1 MRARGRIGAAALVAC
16 AIAGLL
22 PSAASADN
30 YSATIRETS
39 YGIPRI
45 LAHDWGDLGYGY
57 GYALASQQI
66 CTIADAYVTVDAKR
80 SRYFGPDGSWVFQG
94 NGFRFNNLDSDFFF
108 QKVIDDRTI
117 PRLLRKKPPLGPRP
131 QIIEAARGY
140 AAGYNAY
147 LHKTGVENL
156 PDPRCR
162 GAEWVHAITTAEVF
176 RRFYQLGLLASQ
188 GVAIDGIAQAAPP
201 LGAST
206 ASDEESGETTLTPA
220 QVAKLGR
227 RLHPAIG
234 SNAYGLGK
242 DATRTG
248 HGMVLGNPHFPWVG
262 SERFFESQLTIP
274 GKINVSGASLIGVPV
289 INIGHTRHLAWS
301 HTVSTAYR
309 FTPFELTLVPGSP
322 TTYLY
327 DGQPRQMTREDVS
340 VMARAP
346 DGSLSKR
353 THTFYSTVQGPVISS
368 LVGIPLP
375 WTPVTAFAMQDANAD
390 NFRYLNHFFDVNRAQ
405 STGQLYRI
413 LKRDQGVPWVNTIAA
428 DSKGRALYADIS
440 VVPHVT
446 NAEAQSCNTVLGD
459 ATFAALG
466 LPVLDGS
473 RSACEWGSDPD
484 AVEPGIFGPSHLPH
498 LFRSDY
504 VTNSNDSYWLAN
516 PARPLE
522 GYARIIGDER
532 TPRTLRTRLGL
543 IMVQQRLAGTDG
555 LPGRGFTLADLR
567 KTVFGDRVYSG
578 ELWRD
583 GLVRYCEQNPTMIGS
598 GGPVDVSGAC
608 PVLADW
614 DLHANLASRGDVLFQ
629 RFATHLLGA
638 VPVVGTPGVYSTPFD
653 VSDPVHTPSG
663 LNTSNPLVGQSLADA
678 VTDLRSSNIPLDAP
692 LGKYQYVVRNGR
704 RIPIHGGP
712 GDPNGVFNAINAHF
726 VDGEGYT
733 DIPHGSS
740 FVMAAS
746 MAGRCPR
753 VSTILTYSQS
763 ESPRSAHYAD
773 QTRLFSHKRWV
784 RDRFCA
790 RQIARDPNLRVIRL
804 DGGARIRPPGH
815 R

>member
-1 MRARGRIGAAALVAC
+1 MRLRLKLGVVAAAIGVV
-16 AIAGLL
+16 IALA
-22 PSAASADN
+22 PSAASAHR
-30 YSATIRETS
+30 YRATIRETS
-39 YGIPRI
+39 YGIPHI
-45 LAHDWGDLGYGY
+45 LAHNWRDLGFGY

-66 CTIADAYVTVDAKR
+66 CTIADSYVTVDAQR
-80 SRYFGPDGSWVFQG
+80 SRYFGPNGSWVFHG
-94 NGFRFNNLDSDFFF
+94 NGFEFNNLDSDFFF
-108 QKVIDDRTI
+108 QKVIDDKTI
-117 PRLLRKKPPLGPRP
+117 PKLLKKKPPLGPRP
-131 QIIEAARGY
+131 QIIQVARGY
-140 AAGYNAY
+140 AAGYDRY
-147 LHKTGVENL
+147 LRKTGVDNL

-162 GAEWVHAITTAEVF
+162 GAKWVHPITTAEVF

-188 GVAIDGIAQAAPP
+188 GVAIDGISEAAPP
-201 LGAST
+201 PPGA
-206 ASDEESGETTLTPA
+206 ASSSAQPTLSPRQIA
-220 QVAKLGR
+220 LLRR
-227 RLHPAIG
+227 RLHPDIG

-242 DATRTG
+242 DATQTG

-274 GKINVSGASLIGVPV
+274 GKLDVSGASLIGVPI

-301 HTVSTAYR
+301 HTVSTAFR
-309 FTPFELTLVPGSP
+309 FTPYQLTLVPGSP

-327 DGQPRQMTREDVS
+327 DGQPRQMTHEDVS
-340 VMARAP
+340 VMAKTAG
-346 DGSLSKR
+346 GSLQKR
-353 THTFYSTVQGPVISS
+353 THTFYSTLQGPLLTS

-375 WTPVTAFAMQDANAD
+375 WTPGAAFAMRDANAD
-390 NFRYLNHFFDVNRAQ
+390 NFRYLNHFFDVNRAE
-405 STGQLYRI
+405 STGQLYKI
-413 LKRDQGVPWVNTIAA
+413 LRRDQGVPWVNTIAA

-446 NAEAQSCNTVLGD
+446 NAEAQSCDTAVGD

-473 RSACEWGSDPD
+473 TSACKWGSDRD
-484 AVEPGIFGPSHLPH
+484 AVEPGIFGPSNLPH

-516 PARPLE
+516 PKHPLE
-522 GYARIIGDER
+522 GFARIIGDER
-532 TPRTLRTRLGL
+532 TPRSLRTRLGL

-555 LPGRGFTLADLR
+555 LPGKGFSLADLR
-567 KTVFGDRVYSG
+567 KTVFNDRVYSG
-578 ELWRD
+578 ELWRKQ
-583 GLVRYCEQNPTMIGS
+583 LVSYCEQNPTMIGS
-598 GGPVDVSGAC
+598 SGPVDVSAAC
-608 PVLADW
+608 PVLAHW
-614 DLHANLASRGDVLFQ
+614 DLHANLDSRGDILFQ

-638 VPVVGTPGVYSTPFD
+638 VPVVGTPEIYSTPFD

-663 LNTSNPLVGQSLADA
+663 LNTANPLVAQSLADA

-692 LGKYQYVVRNGR
+692 LGKYQYVVRNGT

-712 GDPNGVFNAINAHF
+712 GDPNGVFNAINAPF
-726 VDGEGYT
+726 VPGKGFPNV
-733 DIPHGSS
+733 PHGSS

-746 MAGRCPR
+746 MAGRCPK

-763 ESPRSAHYAD
+763 ENPRSPHYDD
-773 QTRLFSHKRWV
+773 QTRLFSKKRWV

-804 DGGARIRPPGH
+804 GGGA
-815 R
+815 